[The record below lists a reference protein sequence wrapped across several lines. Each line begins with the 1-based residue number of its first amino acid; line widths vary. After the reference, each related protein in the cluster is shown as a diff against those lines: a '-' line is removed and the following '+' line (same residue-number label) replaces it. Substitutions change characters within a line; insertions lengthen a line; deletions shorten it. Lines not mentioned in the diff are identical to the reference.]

1 MFNIDPYK
9 QKEKKEIGK
18 AGVEAEFVKAIR
30 LVGGKA
36 YKFTSEMN
44 RGVSDRIVV
53 FPGQVWFVEVKRS
66 SGKLTPLQEDFADF
80 ITGMK
85 LNHFVVY
92 GIEDIQKFLQEVKRN
107 DTSRKVRNI

>member
-1 MFNIDPYK
+1 MFELDPNK
-9 QKEKKEIGK
+9 KKEQKEIGK
-18 AGVEAEFVKAIR
+18 KGVEAEFVKAIR

-53 FPGQVWFVEVKRS
+53 FPGQVWFVEVKRK
-66 SGKLTPLQEDFADF
+66 SGKLSPLQGKFKDF
-80 ITGMK
+80 INFLN

-92 GIEDIQKFLQEVKRN
+92 GVDDIPNFLGAVNAK
-107 DTSRKVRNI
+107 SRRKT